1 MIVFLTTVF
10 LSIQSIGTAMPV
22 AHEIVLS
29 NDNIDLTTSS
39 TSRKAE
45 EVHEVISLDDAPSA
59 ADSLEEEE
67 GTGGEESDTAT
78 PEDEDLT
85 ESQKSGGEES
95 EEITVKTSRKQ
106 TQRKVIHSY
115 KFKLFLDF

>member
-1 MIVFLTTVF
+1 M
-10 LSIQSIGTAMPV
+10 AN
-22 AHEIVLS
+22 EIVLS
-29 NDNIDLTTSS
+29 SDNIDLTTSS

-95 EEITVKTSRKQ
+95 SQEESEETTVKTSRKQ
-106 TQRKVIHSY
+106 TQRKVRGIHSY